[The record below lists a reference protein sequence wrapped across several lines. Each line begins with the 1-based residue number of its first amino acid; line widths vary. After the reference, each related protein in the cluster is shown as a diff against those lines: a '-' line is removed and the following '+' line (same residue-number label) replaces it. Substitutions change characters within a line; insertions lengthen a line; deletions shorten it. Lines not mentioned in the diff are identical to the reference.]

1 MCSLPLCFSSLYH
14 STFLIVKSK
23 KEKGNSP
30 LLICYSSLT
39 TIFSVAAYI
48 NDATS
53 PNLENNSTFEVQ
65 YTVEVGEQLTVP
77 MNISPELVHWYISK
91 SRVSVMVYER
101 KIFSPVI
108 DLIFTQ
114 IKMVMF
120 QAIQIDQNIFFVT
133 IYFDVAARGYLGVR
147 GYFSKEGRRENIL
160 LLRYCG
166 LFSELP

>member
-1 MCSLPLCFSSLYH
+1 M
-14 STFLIVKSK
+14 
-23 KEKGNSP
+23 
-30 LLICYSSLT
+30 
-39 TIFSVAAYI
+39 
-48 NDATS
+48 
-53 PNLENNSTFEVQ
+53 
-65 YTVEVGEQLTVP
+65 GEQLTVP

-147 GYFSKEGRRENIL
+147 GYF
-160 LLRYCG
+160 
-166 LFSELP
+166 